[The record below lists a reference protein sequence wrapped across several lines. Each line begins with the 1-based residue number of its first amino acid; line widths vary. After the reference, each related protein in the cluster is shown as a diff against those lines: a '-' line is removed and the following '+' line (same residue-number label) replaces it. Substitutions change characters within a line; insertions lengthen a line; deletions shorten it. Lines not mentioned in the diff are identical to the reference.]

1 MSQNAGITPRG
12 AGPSWAA
19 TSLRVPS
26 KVLTRGLLSPI
37 QRSHLPAERFTVL
50 DGINPLRV
58 AWAAPTVII
67 PAPLVV
73 AIAPRRLKDRT
84 GAAAPTVG
92 TTATV
97 PLARTTVIVR
107 SRMRLT
113 LRVKATGP
121 AIPTAPR
128 LVDEAHHLIQM
139 RPSPALAIHTEHRTA
154 APANQP
160 RSPVV
165 QDIPGPRRTRVVRR

>member
-1 MSQNAGITPRG
+1 MRRG
-12 AGPSWAA
+12 VSSAWVA
-19 TSLRVPS
+19 TNPLDLS

-37 QRSHLPAERFTVL
+37 PRSHLRPGMVTARG
-50 DGINPLRV
+50 GINPLRV
-58 AWAAPTVII
+58 AWAVPTVII

-139 RPSPALAIHTEHRTA
+139 RPSPALAIHTGHRTA

-160 RSPVV
+160 RSPIV
-165 QDIPGPRRTRVVRR
+165 QDIPGPRRTRVVQR